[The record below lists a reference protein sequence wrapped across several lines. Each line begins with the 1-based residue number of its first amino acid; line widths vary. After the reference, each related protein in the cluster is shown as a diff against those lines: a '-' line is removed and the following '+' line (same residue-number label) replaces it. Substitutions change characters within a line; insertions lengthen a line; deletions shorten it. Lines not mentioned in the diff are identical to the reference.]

1 MNTLFLGQQIITLD
15 QIASTNNYTSEF
27 LRQNVMQEGA
37 IVLANH
43 QNEGKGQR
51 GNLWHSNPN
60 ENLTFSIYIKPVF
73 IPTSMQFVLNKWVSL
88 SIVYCLRKEGIGA
101 SVKWPNDIYVEDKKI
116 GGVLI
121 ENSVSSGINHSII
134 GIGLNVNQKEFNN
147 LPKAA
152 SIISITG
159 KAFDLESLLEK
170 MCVSLEQNYLRIK
183 VNLSALDEEYLSAMY
198 QYEKFAMYRDESG
211 SFSGKITGVS
221 AIGQLEI
228 ETNEEV
234 RSSYFKEVEFL

>member
-15 QIASTNNYTSEF
+15 QVGSTNNYTSEF

-51 GNLWHSNPN
+51 GNLWLSNPN

-116 GGVLI
+116 GGILI

-147 LPKAA
+147 LPKAS
-152 SIISITG
+152 SIINITG
-159 KAFDLESLLEK
+159 KVFDLESLLEK

-198 QYEKFAMYRDESG
+198 QHEKFAMFRDESG
-211 SFSGKITGVS
+211 SFLGKITGVS

-228 ETNEEV
+228 ETNEEIK
-234 RSSYFKEVEFL
+234 SYYFKEVEFL

>member
-15 QIASTNNYTSEF
+15 QVGSTNNYTSEF

-51 GNLWHSNPN
+51 GNLWLSNPN

-88 SIVYCLRKEGIGA
+88 SIVYCLRKEGIAA

-116 GGVLI
+116 GGILI

-147 LPKAA
+147 LPKAS
-152 SIISITG
+152 SIINITG
-159 KAFDLESLLEK
+159 KVFDLESLLEK

-198 QYEKFAMYRDESG
+198 QHEKFAMFRDESG
-211 SFSGKITGVS
+211 SFLGKITGVS

-228 ETNEEV
+228 ETNEEIK
-234 RSSYFKEVEFL
+234 SYYFKEVEFL